1 MIIGGQGTNTLHGGR
16 GTDEMSGGNGDDHLF
31 GGPGDDFLVG
41 ERGDD
46 ILSGGLGNDT
56 LLGDQGSETFLF
68 DAGSGSD
75 IDTIENFVSGQD
87 VIDLGA
93 FGLAGL
99 SDLTVL
105 DDGAGG
111 SLIDLPG
118 GDSIDILLVD
128 PASLTA
134 GDFIF

>member
-1 MIIGGQGTNTLHGGR
+1 MAGWATTRLI
-16 GTDEMSGGNGDDHLF
+16 
-31 GGPGDDFLVG
+31 
-41 ERGDD
+41 
-46 ILSGGLGNDT
+46 
-56 LLGDQGSETFLF
+56 GDQGSETFVF
-68 DAGSGSD
+68 DAGTGSD

-99 SDLTVL
+99 SEVTIR

-134 GDFIF
+134 GDFIL